1 MMSFDVHW
9 CWCWMLEQPLI
20 REIIDRGLKGLHS
33 RYLSLGFFS
42 DRPGFLCVPGPC
54 RGEPQGSDLGFSPL
68 DLFSLS
74 VFYVKFS
81 CCLISRCYHRTWRSL
96 EFLLTSRENGFTL
109 KNQNLLFF
117 FFFYHFSKAHWNEN
131 KLWRSPTKT
140 CSKLLNDLPLDTQSF
155 DSVLAE
161 TSETMSAP

>member
-54 RGEPQGSDLGFSPL
+54 RGEPQGSDLGSSPL

-74 VFYVKFS
+74 AFYVKFS

-117 FFFYHFSKAHWNEN
+117 SFSITSPKHIGMKTNFGAVLR
-131 KLWRSPTKT
+131 KL
-140 CSKLLNDLPLDTQSF
+140 
-155 DSVLAE
+155 
-161 TSETMSAP
+161 APSSWTIFH